1 MTDEASIDASSS
13 EIRPPAPEEQIK
25 HLYLNSLFFIFK
37 ILERLKR

>member
-25 HLYLNSLFFIFK
+25 HLYLNSFFLF
-37 ILERLKR
+37 LKY